1 MDWRV
6 IARGLSPS
14 GEAVVHLCT
23 RTGLPASE
31 VRRGLVSDGGLVI
44 REGIDRDGADSLAAS
59 LSFHGITL
67 EVVPSPSGTSD
78 RGFRV
83 VLTGYSPGSRGRLR
97 TALMRMSRRSDEEV
111 IGFLARI
118 PFALRRNA
126 NPETAAS
133 VRRFIEAAGGV
144 VEIRPEESGPGEAPA
159 APVPRLE
166 TPETPVEPGVGK
178 KRAAAFRDDPPEP
191 ACRNLP
197 PSVETIEAARVFRE
211 PHRYTPLP
219 PDSECAVPDRA
230 APPEGEA
237 FPGPHRVVFSA
248 PARPTG
254 IPPIRKP
261 RPVPGIPPAVCGPL
275 HPVFMCPVPDSM
287 AVRTVLL
294 LQSGLGLSAR
304 AAERAVRRAPSV
316 VALGRD
322 RLEASEKVRELSSLG
337 LPVTLVRAQ
346 NPSAKPGDH
355 VWFGNWLRAR

>member
-31 VRRGLVSDGGLVI
+31 VRRGLTSDGGLVI
-44 REGIDRDGADSLAAS
+44 REGMERDGADSLAAS
-59 LSFHGITL
+59 LSFNGITL
-67 EVVPSPSGTSD
+67 EVVPSAPRTGC
-78 RGFRV
+78 GFRV

-97 TALMRMSRRSDEEV
+97 TALMRLSRRSDEEV

-126 NPETAAS
+126 DPETAAS

-144 VEIRPEESGPGEAPA
+144 VEIRPEESGLGDVPA
-159 APVPRLE
+159 EHAAR
-166 TPETPVEPGVGK
+166 TGAPETPKKPRAGK
-178 KRAAAFRDDPPEP
+178 RPAAVPCDDPPEP
-191 ACRNLP
+191 VCLNLP
-197 PSVETIEAARVFRE
+197 PSVETIEAGRVFRE
-211 PHRYTPLP
+211 PHRYTPVP
-219 PDSECAVPDRA
+219 PEVEGAVPDRA
-230 APPEGEA
+230 VPAGVASLPE
-237 FPGPHRVVFSA
+237 PHRMVFSA
-248 PARPTG
+248 PARPSG
-254 IPPIRKP
+254 IPPVRKP
-261 RPVPGIPPAVCGPL
+261 RPVSGIPPAVCGPL
-275 HPVFMCPVPDSM
+275 HPVFMCPVPDSL
-287 AVRTVLL
+287 AVRTALL

-322 RLEASEKVRELSSLG
+322 HQEASEKVRELASLG

-346 NPSAKPGDH
+346 KPSVKSGEH